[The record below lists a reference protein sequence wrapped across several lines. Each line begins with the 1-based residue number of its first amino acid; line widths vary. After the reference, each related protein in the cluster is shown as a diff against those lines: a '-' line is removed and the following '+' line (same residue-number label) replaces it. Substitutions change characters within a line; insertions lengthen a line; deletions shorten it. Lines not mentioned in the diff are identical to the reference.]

1 MNEKAL
7 KTAVNRFVRDFSF
20 SAQREVEKCV
30 RQALATGRL
39 KGDEQFTAGVTL
51 SSEALDLNVTIFSK
65 IEL

>member
-1 MNEKAL
+1 MNEKAV

-39 KGDEQFTAGVTL
+39 KGDETFTAGVTL
-51 SSEALDLNVTIFSK
+51 TSDRLDLNVMIFSK

>member
-1 MNEKAL
+1 MDDKAV
-7 KTAVNRFVRDFSF
+7 KTAVDRFVREFSF
-20 SAQREVEKCV
+20 SAQREIEKCV

-51 SSEALDLNVTIFSK
+51 SSDKLDLTVKIFSK